1 MILFVFEGKDDEPRI
16 YKTLKHLFFNKNA
29 EEIIICYCN
38 NIYSLYKKMKE
49 YDVLG
54 GAADIVSVLK
64 EEAAKHPE
72 NPYGLSNIRYSYQV
86 SETYLFFDYDIK
98 RQDKSNRL
106 TVKEQNEQ
114 IAELLE
120 YFCNETDKGKLY
132 INYPMVESFRYFKK
146 PLPDYDYKDY
156 TAPLFIGRKFK
167 QMAGRDSYYKNF
179 DRLCFALNKHGEL
192 KLPDET
198 KQKEIQENWEHI
210 KKLNVMKANLVSKGS
225 FSMPESKDDISQSNI
240 LAGQLL
246 NYVNNNNEIAIL
258 NSFALFLYEYLRG

>member
-72 NPYGLSNIRYSYQV
+72 NIYGLSNIRYSYQV
-86 SETYLFFDYDIK
+86 SEIYLFFDYDIK
-98 RQDKSNRL
+98 REDKFNHL

-120 YFCNETDKGKLY
+120 YCKKQIQYIAKSRFCGAAAELC
-132 INYPMVESFRYFKK
+132 
-146 PLPDYDYKDY
+146 
-156 TAPLFIGRKFK
+156 K
-167 QMAGRDSYYKNF
+167 QMR
-179 DRLCFALNKHGEL
+179 
-192 KLPDET
+192 
-198 KQKEIQENWEHI
+198 
-210 KKLNVMKANLVSKGS
+210 
-225 FSMPESKDDISQSNI
+225 
-240 LAGQLL
+240 
-246 NYVNNNNEIAIL
+246 
-258 NSFALFLYEYLRG
+258 